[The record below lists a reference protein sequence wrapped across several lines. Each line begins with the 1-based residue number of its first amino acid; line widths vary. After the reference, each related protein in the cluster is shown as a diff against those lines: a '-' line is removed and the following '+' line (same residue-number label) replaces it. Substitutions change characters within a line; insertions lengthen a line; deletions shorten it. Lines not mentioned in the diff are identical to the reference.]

1 MIKLTFCLHRLDHL
15 SREEFQDYW
24 LKKHGP
30 LVRRRQ
36 KALRLRRYVQI
47 HTLDDPANELIRA
60 SRGAPEGYDGIAEL
74 WWDSIEDLNEALESE
89 EGRKAGLELFED
101 EKMFID
107 HERSPLGIGREVEVI
122 EDSIAT

>member
-1 MIKLTFCLHRLDHL
+1 MIKLTFCLHRLEEM
-15 SREEFQDYW
+15 SRAEFQEYW

-36 KALRLRRYVQI
+36 KALRLRRYVQL
-47 HTLDDPANELIRA
+47 HTVDDAVNDLIRA
-60 SRGAPEGYDGIAEL
+60 SRGAPEEYDGVAEL
-74 WWDSIEDLNEALESE
+74 WWDSLDDLNEAMNSE
-89 EGRKAGLELFED
+89 EGRKASLELFED

-107 HERSPLGIGREVEVI
+107 HERSPLWISREIEVV

>member
-1 MIKLTFCLHRLDHL
+1 MIKLTFCLHRLEEL
-15 SREEFQDYW
+15 SREEFQEYW

-36 KALRLRRYVQI
+36 KALRLRRYIQL
-47 HTLDDPANELIRA
+47 HTVDDPVNDQIRA
-60 SRGAPEGYDGIAEL
+60 SRGAPEEYDGVAEL
-74 WWDSIEDLNEALESE
+74 WWDSLEDLSEAMNSE
-89 EGRKAGLELFED
+89 EGRKASLELFED

-107 HERSPLGIGREVEVI
+107 HERSPLWVGREIEVV

>member
-1 MIKLTFCLHRLDHL
+1 MIKMTFCLHRLEEMT
-15 SREEFQDYW
+15 REEFQDYW

-36 KALRLRRYVQI
+36 KALRLRRYVQA
-47 HTLDDPANELIRA
+47 HTLDDPVNDQLRA
-60 SRGAPEGYDGIAEL
+60 RSDAPEEYDGVAEL
-74 WWDSIEDLNEALESE
+74 WWDSLDDLNEALNTD

-101 EKMFID
+101 EKLFID
-107 HERSPLGIGREVEVI
+107 HARSPIWISREIEVL

>member
-1 MIKLTFCLHRLDHL
+1 MIKMTFCLHRLEEM
-15 SREEFQDYW
+15 SREEFQKYW
-24 LKKHGP
+24 LEKHGP

-36 KALRLRRYVQI
+36 KALRLRRYVQV
-47 HTLDDPANELIRA
+47 HTLSDPVNEVIRA
-60 SRGAPEGYDGIAEL
+60 SRGAPEEFDGIAEL
-74 WWDSIEDLNEALESE
+74 WWESLDDLNEALNSE

-107 HERSPLGIGREVEVI
+107 HERSPIWVSREIEVL